1 MKKTIAFYKNLDS
14 TNRVLLIG
22 SCIVIILL
30 VINFCMTLNYI
41 SMFSTKAQSGNDRW
55 KQVEEIILDI
65 KNNSDNLNY
74 RLDIVEKKLEIK

>member
-55 KQVEEIILDI
+55 KQVEERILKTENKVDT
-65 KNNSDNLNY
+65 L
-74 RLDIVEKKLEIK
+74 EKEIEQWKK